1 MDFYNGER
9 FHASHDYQTPDE
21 VYAKPVPA
29 NRGQD
34 MLCRIETEQRKKP
47 PYFPYEFRLDRWA
60 QHKLWAICN
69 TYIDAV
75 ADKPS
80 IGVGTATAS
89 VVYAEGLGFDPNGV
103 PFPQHAD
110 IIGWSDDP
118 RTPDDEKKNIWMDKA
133 QKMAPHFK
141 YSPRPVGK

>member
-1 MDFYNGER
+1 MELE
-9 FHASHDYQTPDE
+9 DE
-21 VYAKPVPA
+21 
-29 NRGQD
+29 
-34 MLCRIETEQRKKP
+34 E
-47 PYFPYEFRLDRWA
+47 
-60 QHKLWAICN
+60 LWAICN